1 MKVLPVRWLSPEALL
16 EEEHSMKS
24 SVFSWAWLAWEILT
38 QAAIPHAEL
47 TDHQVSHTIHISK
60 HAVSRGTVLEH
71 FMVLY
76 GAIHLYF
83 S

>member
-1 MKVLPVRWLSPEALL
+1 MMKVLPVRWLSPEALL

-47 TDHQVSHTIHISK
+47 TDHQVSMHTVTS
-60 HAVSRGTVLEH
+60 LEY
-71 FMVLY
+71 FIVLY
-76 GAIHLYF
+76 VTKYLYF